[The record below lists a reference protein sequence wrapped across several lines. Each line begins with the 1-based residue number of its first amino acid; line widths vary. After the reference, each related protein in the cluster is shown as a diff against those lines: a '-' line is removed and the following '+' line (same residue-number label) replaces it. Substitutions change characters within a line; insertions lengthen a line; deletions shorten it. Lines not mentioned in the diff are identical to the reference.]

1 MTFEEFA
8 WLYEAAKLMNSV
20 IEIGSWKGGS
30 TKALLSGCKGQV
42 IAIDHFKGAA
52 TEPIQVKWAKEE
64 DIYKTFMRNVGHFK
78 NLRVLKMSSK
88 EAVKVAEKENLVAD
102 MVFIDA
108 DHTYEGAKY
117 DIEHWAPR
125 ARKLI
130 CGHDYTNWEGVK
142 QAVDEKFK
150 NINIYQ
156 SIWFKWL

>member
-1 MTFEEFA
+1 LE
-8 WLYEAAKLMNSV
+8 
-20 IEIGSWKGGS
+20 
-30 TKALLSGCKGQV
+30 
-42 IAIDHFKGAA
+42 KGAA

-117 DIEHWAPR
+117 DIKHWAPR